1 MRVLM
6 EWRDYL
12 ERNPSIKERW
22 NRVLS
27 QAVEIQFPELLE
39 AFYSKITGWKSVK
52 GGKNCYWERAEEYGE
67 RTWRIKGNKLSLIVL
82 DEGNGWSSPLGVE
95 IDVKEYE
102 YVKGD

>member
-1 MRVLM
+1 M

-27 QAVEIQFPELLE
+27 QAVEIGLPEILE
-39 AFYSKITGWKSVK
+39 GFYYKITGRENV
-52 GGKNCYWERAEEYGE
+52 GIGKISYWESAEEYGE
-67 RTWRIKGNKLSLIVL
+67 GAWRIKGNKLSLIVL

-95 IDVKEYE
+95 IDVKGYE